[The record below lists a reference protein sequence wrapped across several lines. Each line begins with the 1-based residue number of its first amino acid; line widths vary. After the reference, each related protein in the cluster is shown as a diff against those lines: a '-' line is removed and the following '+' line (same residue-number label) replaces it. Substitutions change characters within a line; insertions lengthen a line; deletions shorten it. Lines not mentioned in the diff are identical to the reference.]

1 MACFLVPLTIG
12 IITTALRKK
21 FPTNWRINWLNTM
34 IFGGSV
40 ALAVEHYAHQEIV
53 PWFPFLTAME
63 SPETTSIM
71 LNEMIK
77 IGVPMAFLIIL
88 TWITMVLVYEKILV
102 PQTTKTSHNT

>member
-12 IITTALRKK
+12 IITTALSKK
-21 FPTNWRINWLNTM
+21 FPENWHINWLNTM

-40 ALAVEHYAHQEIV
+40 ALAIEHYAHQEIV
-53 PWFPFLTAME
+53 PWFPFLTAMK

-77 IGVPMAFLIIL
+77 IGVPMASLIIL
-88 TWITMVLVYEKILV
+88 TWILAVFIHEKILASC
-102 PQTTKTSHNT
+102 TIKASHNQ